1 MGMDLNA
8 LEAEVKRY
16 ALAVLTRRYERLL
29 NRKVVLFPWLRAKW
43 LLRKIR
49 IAKG

>member
-1 MGMDLNA
+1 MGMDLNE
-8 LEAEVKRY
+8 LEGEVKWY
-16 ALAVLTRRYERLL
+16 ALNVLNKRYERLI
-29 NRKVVLFPWLRAKW
+29 NRKFVLFPWLRAKW